1 MALPKEPRQKMINL
15 MYLVL
20 TCLLALNVSSE
31 ILNAF
36 KTVNSS
42 LEKTNTTVNAST
54 STILASLEEKTKK
67 AETAERA
74 NIWYPKAQQAA
85 ALSKSVFDYIQ
96 SLKTKIITTAGGDPN
111 NPDNPDKHMNE
122 GSQEIVT
129 RIMVKDGEAK
139 KLYTMLADYKKNLL
153 AIDPS
158 IAEKFSK
165 TLQIDLSEPTG
176 KDGKKK
182 DWDIANFNMV
192 PTVAGLTI
200 LSKLQNDI
208 KTSENNV
215 VAHIHEQVGKVEV
228 IFDSYAAVIGQSSNY
243 LMPGQELE
251 ITAGVGAFSKNAQP
265 KISIGGSSLS
275 IGEDGTAHY
284 KTMANS
290 IGTHTVPVNISFFN
304 QTTNKEESI
313 SKTITYTVGQ
323 ANASIALDKMNVL
336 YVGVDNPV
344 TIAAS
349 GGGDDK
355 VQVSISGGGGSISK
369 VGAGKYIARVGTVTD
384 DCRITVSVDGK
395 VAGASQFRVRTIPKA
410 QAYVGGNESGAS
422 IAAGAFRAQTG
433 VGAGIKDFPF
443 ELKYQV
449 VSFSFSIDTD
459 DGDVATAACQG
470 NLFSS
475 QAQNYIKAHA
485 KAGKTV
491 TIDDIRVQGPDGR
504 VSSAPSLVYYL
515 K

>member
-42 LEKTNTTVNAST
+42 LEKTNSIVNSSTETIMKSLNEKANDPTTKEKASIWLVKANSAT
-54 STILASLEEKTKK
+54 SLTEALYKDIQTLKDKIY
-67 AETAERA
+67 TA
-74 NIWYPKAQQAA
+74 
-85 ALSKSVFDYIQ
+85 
-96 SLKTKIITTAGGDPN
+96 AGGDLN
-111 NPDNPDKHMNE
+111 NKEVPINE

-139 KLYTMLADYKKNLL
+139 KLYTRIAEYKKQLL

-158 IAEKFSK
+158 IAQKFSN
-165 TLQIDLSEPTG
+165 TLQIDLSEPIG

-215 VAHIHEQVGKVEV
+215 VAFCHEQVGQVV
-228 IFDSYAAVIGQSSNY
+228 VRFDTYEAIVGQNSKY

-251 ITAGVGAFSKNAQP
+251 INAGLGAFSKVNVPVITINGATVATNE
-265 KISIGGSSLS
+265 KGIATYKSAAGAIG
-275 IGEDGTAHY
+275 
-284 KTMANS
+284 N
-290 IGTHTVPVNISFFN
+290 HTVNVVVSFKDQDGNPQTRTIPV
-304 QTTNKEESI
+304 E
-313 SKTITYTVGQ
+313 YTVGQ

-355 VQVSISGGGGSISK
+355 VQVSIAGGGGSITK
-369 VGAGKYIARVGTVTD
+369 VGAGKYIARVGTVTE

-395 VAGASQFRVRTIPKA
+395 VVGASQFRVRTIPKA

-443 ELKYQV
+443 ELSYKV

-485 KAGKTV
+485 KSGKTV

>member
-1 MALPKEPRQKMINL
+1 
-15 MYLVL
+15 
-20 TCLLALNVSSE
+20 
-31 ILNAF
+31 
-36 KTVNSS
+36 
-42 LEKTNTTVNAST
+42 
-54 STILASLEEKTKK
+54 
-67 AETAERA
+67 
-74 NIWYPKAQQAA
+74 
-85 ALSKSVFDYIQ
+85 
-96 SLKTKIITTAGGDPN
+96 
-111 NPDNPDKHMNE
+111 
-122 GSQEIVT
+122 
-129 RIMVKDGEAK
+129 MVKDGEAK

-313 SKTITYTVGQ
+313 SKTIG
-323 ANASIALDKMNVL
+323 
-336 YVGVDNPV
+336 
-344 TIAAS
+344 
-349 GGGDDK
+349 
-355 VQVSISGGGGSISK
+355 
-369 VGAGKYIARVGTVTD
+369 
-384 DCRITVSVDGK
+384 
-395 VAGASQFRVRTIPKA
+395 
-410 QAYVGGNESGAS
+410 
-422 IAAGAFRAQTG
+422 
-433 VGAGIKDFPF
+433 
-443 ELKYQV
+443 
-449 VSFSFSIDTD
+449 
-459 DGDVATAACQG
+459 
-470 NLFSS
+470 
-475 QAQNYIKAHA
+475 
-485 KAGKTV
+485 
-491 TIDDIRVQGPDGR
+491 
-504 VSSAPSLVYYL
+504 
-515 K
+515 